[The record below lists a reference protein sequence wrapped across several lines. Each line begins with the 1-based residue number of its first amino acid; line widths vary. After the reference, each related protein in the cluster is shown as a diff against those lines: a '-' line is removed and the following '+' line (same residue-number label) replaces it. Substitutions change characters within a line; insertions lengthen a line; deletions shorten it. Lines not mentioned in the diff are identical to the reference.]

1 VVSLPVS
8 AGDIRLTFYDE
19 ERYDYEMLFYGH
31 NADDVA
37 FSSKPEL
44 NEDSADPGGRRAPI
58 MIILR
63 KPAVGTSS
71 GPDGEQGGKPASPES
86 PGFPGAVEPARGHP
100 AVEIYYP
107 VSGEGLDRIRK
118 TPVKFDF
125 KEIGKAVKKLS
136 KMGSDAKRS
145 YNAGTEEY
153 YIGMETVLRNN
164 MMTLEAEGVIVR
176 ALPEADAEG
185 VSGRREYI
193 DKAVSEIYEYS
204 KRGGSKGTIAEL
216 LAIERGLRESVIDP
230 EMEIYEGRVQAAMEY
245 ADAIIDKLVS
255 SQLALYLK
263 SKKGRVEVI
272 INLPKQAAK

>member
-1 VVSLPVS
+1 
-8 AGDIRLTFYDE
+8 
-19 ERYDYEMLFYGH
+19 
-31 NADDVA
+31 
-37 FSSKPEL
+37 
-44 NEDSADPGGRRAPI
+44 
-58 MIILR
+58 
-63 KPAVGTSS
+63 
-71 GPDGEQGGKPASPES
+71 
-86 PGFPGAVEPARGHP
+86 
-100 AVEIYYP
+100 
-107 VSGEGLDRIRK
+107 
-118 TPVKFDF
+118 
-125 KEIGKAVKKLS
+125 
-136 KMGSDAKRS
+136 MGSDAKRS